1 MKKKGN
7 YIDLFSREI
16 YPAEVL
22 VEDGRIVSVIRIN
35 EEQSCYI
42 MPGFI
47 DSHVHIES
55 SMLVPSE
62 FAAVAVRHGTVAVV
76 SDPHE
81 IANVLGKEGVNFMV
95 NSGKTVPF
103 KFYFGAPSCVPA
115 TPFESSGAVLDSA
128 DIKELL
134 DDDNIY
140 FLAEMMNYPGVI
152 NKDAE
157 VIKKLEYARKSGKTV
172 DGHAPCV
179 RGKELRAYIDAG
191 ISTDHEASDFEEA
204 KEKLN
209 WGMKILIREGSAARN
224 LEALAPLFK
233 DYPGSLMLCCDDI
246 HPEMLLERHING
258 PVKDL
263 LGMDY
268 DFFDVIR
275 AASLNPVLHYKLD
288 VGLLR
293 AGDPADFIVVDNLKE
308 INVLE
313 TWIEG
318 TLVYKQG
325 KVNFSAPYLAH
336 KNKFNCSLIKGKEI
350 SVRNQ
355 HKLVKVI
362 EVEDGELLTREKRYK
377 WSDKSFLEASVEE
390 DILKIVV
397 KDRYHDRPPVV
408 GFVKGF
414 QLKRGAFASSVAHD
428 SHNIIAVG
436 TEDSSIVKAINAVV
450 ELKGG
455 LSVVSDGETSIL
467 GLPVAGIMTDVP
479 CGTIASQYLELS
491 DKVKDMG
498 SHLKAPFMTLSFMA
512 LLVIPE
518 LKLGDKGLFDGIKF
532 EFTSL
537 FAEKQL

>member
-1 MKKKGN
+1 VYK
-7 YIDLFSREI
+7 R
-16 YPAEVL
+16 
-22 VEDGRIVSVIRIN
+22 
-35 EEQSCYI
+35 Q
-42 MPGFI
+42 
-47 DSHVHIES
+47 
-55 SMLVPSE
+55 
-62 FAAVAVRHGTVAVV
+62 
-76 SDPHE
+76 
-81 IANVLGKEGVNFMV
+81 
-95 NSGKTVPF
+95 
-103 KFYFGAPSCVPA
+103 
-115 TPFESSGAVLDSA
+115 
-128 DIKELL
+128 
-134 DDDNIY
+134 
-140 FLAEMMNYPGVI
+140 
-152 NKDAE
+152 
-157 VIKKLEYARKSGKTV
+157 
-172 DGHAPCV
+172 
-179 RGKELRAYIDAG
+179 
-191 ISTDHEASDFEEA
+191 
-204 KEKLN
+204 
-209 WGMKILIREGSAARN
+209 
-224 LEALAPLFK
+224 
-233 DYPGSLMLCCDDI
+233 
-246 HPEMLLERHING
+246 
-258 PVKDL
+258 
-263 LGMDY
+263 
-268 DFFDVIR
+268 VIR

-318 TLVYKQG
+318 TMVYKQG
-325 KVNFSAPYLAH
+325 KVNFSAPSLVH

-436 TEDSSIVKAINAVV
+436 TEDNSIVKAINAVV

-455 LSVVSDGETSIL
+455 LSVVSDGETSML

-518 LKLGDKGLFDGIKF
+518 LKLGDKGLFDGTKF

>member
-7 YIDLFSREI
+7 YIDVFSREI

-22 VEDGRIVSVIRIN
+22 VEGGRIVSVVRID

-62 FAAVAVRHGTVAVV
+62 FAVVAVRHGTVAVV

-81 IANVLGKEGVNFMV
+81 IANVLGKEGVVFMV
-95 NSGKTVPF
+95 NSGKSVPF

-134 DDDNIY
+134 ADNDIY

-157 VIKKLEYARKSGKTV
+157 VTKKLEYARKSGKMV
-172 DGHAPCV
+172 DGHAPGL

-204 KEKLN
+204 KEKLKR
-209 WGMKILIREGSAARN
+209 GMKILIREGSAARN

-246 HPEMLLERHING
+246 HPEMLQERHING

-263 LGMDY
+263 LGKDY

-318 TLVYKQG
+318 NMVYKQG
-325 KVNFSAPYLAH
+325 KVNFSAPALVH
-336 KNKFNCSLIKGKEI
+336 KNKFNCSVIKGKEI

-355 HKLVKVI
+355 HKLVRVI

-377 WSDKSFLEASVEE
+377 WSDKNILEASVGE

-414 QLKRGAFASSVAHD
+414 QLKKGAFASSVAHD

-436 TEDSSIVKAINAVV
+436 TEDNSIVKAINALV